1 MDPIYV
7 PLADF
12 VLVRSLAPMLHVA
25 RASEAEVPQVGDPSS
40 WVSRLGLPSAPK
52 RPGRL
57 HGDPTGAE
65 LARFRDQVLCGLEWP
80 VILKAAE
87 LARRGYHRELL
98 ELDARFGQGLPPG
111 IAEAS
116 RCVGRRQ
123 LSRLRG
129 LRDQR
134 VVRRYLDAIED
145 GRARGWSP
153 IVYGLVLAVFGI
165 PLRQGLVHYATAV
178 LRGHSAHIRNG
189 SSESSRRLWDTMIS
203 PLPAAAAALL
213 KPFPESSGIDVG
225 PGRP

>member
-1 MDPIYV
+1 
-7 PLADF
+7 
-12 VLVRSLAPMLHVA
+12 MLHVA
-25 RASEAEVPQVGDPSS
+25 RSSEAEGSLSGDPSA
-40 WVSRLGLPSAPK
+40 WVSRLGLPPSPT
-52 RPGRL
+52 RLGRL
-57 HGDPTGAE
+57 HPDSTGE
-65 LARFRDQVLCGLEWP
+65 DLIRFRDQVLCGREWP

-98 ELDARFGQGLPPG
+98 ELDARFGQDLPPG
-111 IAEAS
+111 LAKAS
-116 RCVGRRQ
+116 CCVGRRQ

-178 LRGHSAHIRNG
+178 LRGHSLHIRNG
-189 SSESSRRLWDTMIS
+189 SAEGSRRLWDTMIS
-203 PLPAAAAALL
+203 PLPEAAAALL
-213 KPFPESSGIDVG
+213 KPFPESAGSVAET
-225 PGRP
+225 GRA